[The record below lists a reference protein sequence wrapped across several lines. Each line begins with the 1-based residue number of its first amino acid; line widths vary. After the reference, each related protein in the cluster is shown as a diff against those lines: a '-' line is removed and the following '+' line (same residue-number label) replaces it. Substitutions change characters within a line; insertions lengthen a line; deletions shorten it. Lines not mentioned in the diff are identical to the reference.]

1 MAFNY
6 ETAKYLDMQDPVA
19 YMRSRF
25 YLNENELYMDGN
37 SLGLM
42 SKDAEASL
50 SKTLDDWRTLGI
62 RGWIEADQSWF
73 YMSEKLAALQAPL
86 VGAKENELTIHSST
100 TLNLHLLLASF
111 YRPRGKRKKI
121 LVDALNFP
129 TDIYAVRSHLEHCG
143 VDSDANL
150 IIVQSNDGLTLDEN
164 ELVAHMDETVAL
176 VLLPGVLYR
185 SGQCLDMERL
195 VKAAHDVGA
204 MIGLDLSH
212 SAGAVMHKLHEWGT
226 DFAFWCNYKYFNGG
240 PGAAASLFVHER
252 HLKDGP
258 ALSGWFGYRKDKQ
271 FALALDFEPSET
283 ASAWEIG
290 TPHVMSMATLF
301 GSLSQF
307 GGVGMKALREK
318 SVKLTEALIE
328 LIETRLAQYGF
339 SVGTPREFKRRGGH
353 VALVHPE
360 AARINEAM
368 KTAGIIPDYRE
379 PNIIRLA
386 PVPLYTRFVD
396 IIDLVNRIEKIM
408 QTEAYKKYE
417 NKRGT
422 VA

>member
-6 ETAKYLDMQDPVA
+6 EVAKYMDIQDPIA
-19 YMRSRF
+19 HMRSRF
-25 YLNENELYMDGN
+25 YLKENELYMDGN

-50 SKTLDDWRTLGI
+50 YKTLDDWRTLGI
-62 RGWIEADQSWF
+62 RGWTDAEQSWF
-73 YMSEKLAALQAPL
+73 YMSEKLASLQAPL
-86 VGAKENELTIHSST
+86 VGAKQNELTIHSST
-100 TLNLHLLLASF
+100 TLNLHLLLATF
-111 YRPRGKRKKI
+111 YRPSGNRRKI

-129 TDIYAVRSHLEHCG
+129 TDVYAVRSHLEHCG
-143 VDSDANL
+143 MDVDENL
-150 IIVQSNDGLTLDEN
+150 IIVQSDDGLTLDEN
-164 ELVAHMDETVAL
+164 KLLEYMDETVAL
-176 VLLPGVLYR
+176 VVLPGVLYR
-185 SGQCLDMERL
+185 SGQCLDMEML
-195 VKAAHDVGA
+195 VKAAHKAGA
-204 MIGLDLSH
+204 VIGLDLSH
-212 SAGAVMHKLHEWGT
+212 SAGAVIHKLHEWAV

-252 HLKDGP
+252 HLKNGP

-271 FALALDFEPSET
+271 FALDLDFEPSQT

-301 GSLSQF
+301 GSLDQF
-307 GGVGMKALREK
+307 GKVGMTALREK
-318 SVKLTEALIE
+318 SLKLTEALIE
-328 LIETRLAQYGF
+328 LIDTRLTPFGF
-339 SVGTPREFKRRGGH
+339 SVGTPRDAKRRGGH

-368 KTAGIIPDYRE
+368 KASGIIPDYRE

-396 IIDLVNRIEKIM
+396 IIDLVNRIEEIM
-408 QTEAYKKYE
+408 QTQSYKKYE